1 MAPKK
6 AKWASGIEMQAF
18 NRTCDLGLAVGIDLR
33 GNAVP
38 LRGRFKADQP
48 VRKDAHGHGSRGAR
62 LGAAKAAAGLREEA
76 VNRHPATAKRDRPR
90 CRKKGHHRRGL
101 DNPLEVFG
109 TFELISQH
117 VHRRENLSVGESCSS
132 RAPGDGLVSVF
143 REELVELCR

>member
-6 AKWASGIEMQAF
+6 AKWASGIEMQAL

-62 LGAAKAAAGLREEA
+62 LTDHMPHE
-76 VNRHPATAKRDRPR
+76 NRKHEWMTRRRNLMVIRPII
-90 CRKKGHHRRGL
+90 H
-101 DNPLEVFG
+101 
-109 TFELISQH
+109 S
-117 VHRRENLSVGESCSS
+117 
-132 RAPGDGLVSVF
+132 
-143 REELVELCR
+143 